1 MYQMFDMDQFV
12 KDINKVES
20 KEKKKKPLTEKQVFY
35 VKEKSKKRKG
45 KK

>member
-1 MYQMFDMDQFV
+1 MFDMDQFV
-12 KDINKVES
+12 KDINKAES

-35 VKEKSKKRKG
+35 VKSKSKKRKG